1 MASRGAPIVVSKH
14 WSEGGK
20 GAEELAQTVVNVIE
34 TTPSNFKFVYDEK
47 ESLWDKMSTLATKLY
62 GARDIVADSKVKA
75 QIRKLEED
83 GYGNYPICVA
93 KTQYSFATDPAL
105 RGAPSGHSVN
115 IREVQ
120 LAAGAEFIVML
131 CGDVMTMPGLPKVP
145 SSNMIDIDADG
156 RIVGL
161 F

>member
-1 MASRGAPIVVSKH
+1 MELTQLKYFTAV
-14 WSEGGK
+14 
-20 GAEELAQTVVNVIE
+20 AEELH
-34 TTPSNFKFVYDEK
+34 F
-47 ESLWDKMSTLATKLY
+47 
-62 GARDIVADSKVKA
+62 GKA
-75 QIRKLEED
+75 AKRLHISQPPLSIQIRKLEED